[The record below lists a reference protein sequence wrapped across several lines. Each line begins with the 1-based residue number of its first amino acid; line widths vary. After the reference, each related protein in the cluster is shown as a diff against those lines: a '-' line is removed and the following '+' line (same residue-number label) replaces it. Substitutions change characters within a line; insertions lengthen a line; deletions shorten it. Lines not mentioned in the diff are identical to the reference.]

1 MKSLED
7 RDEDIDLLLSCFA
20 MATDLNDEERSSVYY
35 ISGYITFKEDMPSVT
50 DFESIECAVGSEFID
65 LVSRGKLKHPL
76 PELFDLG
83 QYMYAFFKNKKQ
95 KCCSKLFV
103 EAYRHIYEVCGY
115 EFGNISGII
124 RRFNNTF
131 FKGFAKKET
140 DNIKKDNT
148 LNIKKKRKLT
158 LGIG

>member
-1 MKSLED
+1 MAIIT
-7 RDEDIDLLLSCFA
+7 DIDLLDSCFA

-50 DFESIECAVGSEFID
+50 DIELIECEVGSEFTD

-83 QYMYAFFKNKKQ
+83 QYMYAFFKNRKQ
-95 KCCSKLFV
+95 KCCSKVFL

-115 EFGNISGII
+115 EFENISGII
-124 RRFNNTF
+124 LRFNNTF

-148 LNIKKKRKLT
+148 LNMKKRRKLT
-158 LGIG
+158 ST